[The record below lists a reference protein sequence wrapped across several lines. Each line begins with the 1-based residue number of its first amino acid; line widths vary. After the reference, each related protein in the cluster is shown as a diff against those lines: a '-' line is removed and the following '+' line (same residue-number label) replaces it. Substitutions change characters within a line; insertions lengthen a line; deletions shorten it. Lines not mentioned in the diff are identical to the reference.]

1 MTTKPRGVD
10 RGGYRPGAG
19 RPKGSRGKHKL
30 DELAELLPKLAEPDR
45 QLPLYRLLD
54 WIADESLDPKYRDVF
69 SIAGEDDDAAFKAL
83 RDEHRTL
90 IKLLAA
96 SLQS

>member
-1 MTTKPRGVD
+1 M
-10 RGGYRPGAG
+10 
-19 RPKGSRGKHKL
+19 
-30 DELAELLPKLAEPDR
+30 
-45 QLPLYRLLD
+45 PLYRLLD